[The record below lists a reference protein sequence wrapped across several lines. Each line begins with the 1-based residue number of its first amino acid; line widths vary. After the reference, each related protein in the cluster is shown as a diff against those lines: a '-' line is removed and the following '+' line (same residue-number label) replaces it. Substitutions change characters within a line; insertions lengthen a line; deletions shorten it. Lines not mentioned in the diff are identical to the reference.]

1 MNQKEEGRNKKEDV
15 NKDTDVTRSQR
26 REDLQDAN
34 MSGEERR
41 PEGTE
46 SEGNPEHHHGS
57 HKEGEYPRQ
66 SDDPTM
72 HPSGTDEEK

>member
-1 MNQKEEGRNKKEDV
+1 MDKKQDA
-15 NKDTDVTRSQR
+15 NKDTEVTRSQK

-34 MSGEERR
+34 TSNTEKRPAGAEEKA
-41 PEGTE
+41 
-46 SEGNPEHHHGS
+46 NPDHHHGS

-72 HPSGTDEEK
+72 HPSGADEEK

>member
-1 MNQKEEGRNKKEDV
+1 MEKKQDE

-26 REDLQDAN
+26 REDLQDTN
-34 MSGEERR
+34 TTGKEER
-41 PEGTE
+41 PAGAKDD
-46 SEGNPEHHHGS
+46 GNPDHHHGS

-72 HPSGTDEEK
+72 HPSGADEEK